1 MSLGALL
8 QQVQGLGRSFVRS
21 ADGRTQENSIL
32 LQLPKVR
39 SLATTPDPRE
49 IPKVGRSR
57 LRLGQQDRSVLQG
70 VVGNHS
76 FVCVCGE
83 GAKCPPFPHTLQQG
97 PFSLG

>member
-1 MSLGALL
+1 MG
-8 QQVQGLGRSFVRS
+8 GHRKIKFFF
-21 ADGRTQENSIL
+21 NS
-32 LQLPKVR
+32 QKCA
-39 SLATTPDPRE
+39 LATTPDHRE